1 MAFFKPLNFSLYKT
15 QGADFA
21 SICPYMIMI
30 DEGIVLL
37 KGGALMCAYEFLA
50 PDLASSSAAKINGIA
65 TMFNNAII
73 QLGKGWTVQFELQR
87 SYSNTYP
94 ASPFSNLAGYL
105 IERQREINFSY
116 SKAHFEN
123 HYLLIL

>member
-37 KGGALMCAYEFLA
+37 KGGALTCAYEFLA
-50 PDLASSSAAKINGIA
+50 PDLAA
-65 TMFNNAII
+65 TI
-73 QLGKGWTVQFELQR
+73 VFEYLSCLSVFKSR
-87 SYSNTYP
+87 RISY
-94 ASPFSNLAGYL
+94 
-105 IERQREINFSY
+105 
-116 SKAHFEN
+116 
-123 HYLLIL
+123 

>member
-37 KGGALMCAYEFLA
+37 KGGALTCAYEFLA

-73 QLGKGWTVQFELQR
+73 QKAGQ
-87 SYSNTYP
+87 Y
-94 ASPFSNLAGYL
+94 NLNCNDRIRIPILPLRFQISQG
-105 IERQREINFSY
+105 I
-116 SKAHFEN
+116 
-123 HYLLIL
+123 LLNDNEK